1 MTGWAKVV
9 IDSGSVWRSHRG
21 FFRAGVGGCRVA
33 VAADTDDG
41 RGFAGDRFL
50 DRLADRGS
58 LRSDLDRRFGDSPL
72 QGAPQKDPVLA
83 ASCPGGWHFGHP
95 QTKPEAVPKVS

>member
-1 MTGWAKVV
+1 M
-9 IDSGSVWRSHRG
+9 
-21 FFRAGVGGCRVA
+21 GGCRVA

-72 QGAPQKDPVLA
+72 QGAPPEGSCVGRSVKFVTTSLQCWLLLA
-83 ASCPGGWHFGHP
+83 LVAG
-95 QTKPEAVPKVS
+95 KPEAVPKVS